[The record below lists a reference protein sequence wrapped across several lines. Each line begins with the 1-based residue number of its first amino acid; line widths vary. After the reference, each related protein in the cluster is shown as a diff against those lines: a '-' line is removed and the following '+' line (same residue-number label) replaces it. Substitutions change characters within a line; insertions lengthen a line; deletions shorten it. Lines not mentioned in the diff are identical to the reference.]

1 MTTLILRAASRR
13 RLLAGLSAGLVAGS
27 LAVPAFAQTAA
38 APQAAVTLFNVVS
51 PRDTMVIGLTAAEM
65 SALGGSNPTEALAR
79 KIAADGQM
87 TVWHYVVG
95 RGEGGTLV
103 MAPSDKVALMA
114 AGIVRI
120 ETYRPAH
127 PVVAPR
133 S

>member
-13 RLLAGLSAGLVAGS
+13 RLIAGFAAGLIAATV
-27 LAVPAFAQTAA
+27 AVPAMANAQA
-38 APQAAVTLFNVVS
+38 APAAVTLFNVVS

-65 SALGGSNPTEALAR
+65 AALGGSNPTEALAR

-103 MAPSDKVALMA
+103 MAPADKVALMA

-120 ETYRPAH
+120 EPYRSAH

>member
-13 RLLAGLSAGLVAGS
+13 RLIAGFAAGLLAAP
-27 LAVPAFAQTAA
+27 LAVPALAQAPS
-38 APQAAVTLFNVVS
+38 APQPLVTLFNVVT
-51 PRDTMVIGLTAAEM
+51 PRDTMVIGVTAAEM
-65 SALGGSNPTEALAR
+65 AALGGSNPTEALAR
-79 KIAADGQM
+79 KIAAEGQM

-95 RGEGGTLV
+95 RGEGGALV
-103 MAPSDKVALMA
+103 MAPADKVALMA

-120 ETYRPAH
+120 EAYRPAH

>member
-1 MTTLILRAASRR
+1 MTTLILRTASRR
-13 RLLAGLSAGLVAGS
+13 RLIAGFAAGLVAMPV
-27 LAVPAFAQTAA
+27 LAHAQS
-38 APQAAVTLFNVVS
+38 APQAPVTLFNVVS

-95 RGEGGTLV
+95 RGEGGSLV
-103 MAPSDKVALMA
+103 MAPADKVALMA

-120 ETYRPAH
+120 EPYRPAH